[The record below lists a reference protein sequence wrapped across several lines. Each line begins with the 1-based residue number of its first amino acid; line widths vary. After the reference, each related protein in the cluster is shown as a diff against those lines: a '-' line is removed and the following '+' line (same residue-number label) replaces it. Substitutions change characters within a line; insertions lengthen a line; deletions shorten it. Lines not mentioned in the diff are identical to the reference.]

1 MFLSLSLLI
10 SFACNADSIKTEFSV
25 DRVTLYLKG
34 AELSGRSIVQIPAG
48 KSEII
53 LMKVAKDIY
62 PAYITIDVA
71 FKAMILAAT
80 LNNDYLMNSLES
92 AQVKKLKQQLQLLQ
106 KIRG

>member
-1 MFLSLSLLI
+1 
-10 SFACNADSIKTEFSV
+10 
-25 DRVTLYLKG
+25 
-34 AELSGRSIVQIPAG
+34 
-48 KSEII
+48 
-53 LMKVAKDIY
+53 MKVAKDIY

-106 KIRG
+106 KIRR